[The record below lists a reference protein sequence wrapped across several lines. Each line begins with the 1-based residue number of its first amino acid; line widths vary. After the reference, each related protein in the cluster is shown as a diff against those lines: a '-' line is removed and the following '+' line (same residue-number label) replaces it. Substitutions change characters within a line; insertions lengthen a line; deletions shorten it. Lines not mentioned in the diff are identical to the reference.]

1 MKLEVNVMN
10 LRIAGVSLL
19 LLTTVSPFGAVERLK
34 LRVTPSV
41 AFAPATL
48 VVRTTIEPDAQNRAM
63 EIVAESSDFYR
74 SSEFDL
80 EGDRSPRTTTLEL
93 RGLPAGT
100 YEVSA
105 TLMGPGSAVRARTT
119 QEVDVMGD
127 DGDAGD

>member
-1 MKLEVNVMN
+1 MN
-10 LRIAGVSLL
+10 LRIAGVLL
-19 LLTTVSPFGAVERLK
+19 LVLTTVSPLGAVERLRLK
-34 LRVTPSV
+34 VTPSI

-48 VVRTTIEPDAQNRAM
+48 IVRTTIEPDPQNRAM

-80 EGDRSPRTTTLEL
+80 EGVRSPRTTTLEL
-93 RGLPAGT
+93 RGMPAGT